1 MLLQKDDVNG
11 RKSNFARRGVD
22 FRSASVLS
30 RGRPMSR
37 FTHCV
42 RSRVSSVTL
51 NPLGVTLAPLQ
62 STILRSGFTFF
73 IAA

>member
-1 MLLQKDDVNG
+1 MKKGNVNG
-11 RKSNFARRGVD
+11 RISNFERRGVD
-22 FRSASVLS
+22 FHSASVLS

-42 RSRVSSVTL
+42 RSSVSSVTL

-62 STILRSGFTFF
+62 STIL
-73 IAA
+73 